1 MLNNNYKKF
10 VGGILKGNKT
20 VELDSY
26 YKTYNYGNMYYGT
39 DSWSSNIDINKARLR
54 VAGISVIVG
63 SGDTEPTMQD
73 IKLANKIGNLTYIT
87 SSMVEGTIDYTKFIS
102 VTYRNDTSDIITV
115 REIGLAMAGIYIEV
129 DKNNGFLGNALLG
142 RIVLDAPVIMNPGD
156 TYTFSYGIE

>member
-10 VGGILKGNKT
+10 VGGILKGNET
-20 VELDSY
+20 VRLDSY
-26 YKTYNYGNMYYGT
+26 YQTHDDNYCNYGT
-39 DSWSSNIDINKARLR
+39 DSWSSNIDIDKDKIAGVGVA
-54 VAGISVIVG
+54 VAGMSVIVG

-102 VTYRNDTSDIITV
+102 VTYRNNTSDIITV
-115 REIGLAMAGIYIEV
+115 REIGLAMAGLTS
-129 DKNNGFLGNALLG
+129 GFPCNALLG

-156 TYTFSYGIE
+156 IYTFSYGIE